1 MTARKYLKES
11 IKLGEREL
19 TVETGRVA
27 KQAHGSVVIQYGE
40 TILLVAA
47 VGADKPREGID
58 FFPLTV
64 EYREHN
70 YAAGR
75 IPGNYFRREG
85 RPGEKE
91 VLTARMIDRP
101 CRPLFTEG
109 YKNETQVIASV
120 ISADDENDPDVIAIT
135 GASCALYL
143 SDIPFPNPIAGVRV
157 GLIDGRYIINPTY
170 DEVRESRLNLIV
182 AGTEEAITMVEA
194 GAKGVSEEIM
204 VEALML
210 AHKEINR
217 LCRWQK
223 ELYKAL
229 GVEKRTVEP
238 PALNEEMLGEVER
251 NYAEKMRQAL
261 DTSEQGKIA
270 SYAGIDS
277 LKKEVVESYP
287 EDQPEQRQ
295 MAKKVFDHLKEKI
308 FRDDIL
314 NKRRR
319 PDGRRFSEIRGIDCE
334 VGWLPRVHGS
344 ALFTRGET
352 QAIVTSTLGTK
363 QDEQFMDDLESG
375 EIKRRFLLHY
385 NFPHF
390 SVGEVG
396 RFGSTSRRE
405 IGHGALA
412 RRALEP
418 VLPTVEEFPY
428 SLRIVSDITESNGSS
443 SMASVCGGSLS
454 MMDAGVPI
462 KAAVAGVA
470 MGLVMEGNK
479 YAILSDIAGAEDHYG
494 DMDFKVAGTADGI
507 TALQM
512 DIKIA
517 GVNAQIMAEAL
528 EQARKGRLHILERMN
543 EALSESREDLSPH
556 APRIITIKIN
566 PDRIRDVIGPG
577 GKIIRAIVEETGA
590 KIDVEDDGT
599 IFIATAD
606 GDAAQAAVAKIRGL
620 TAEAEIGEEYLGT
633 VSRIVDFGAFVEI
646 FPGTDGLLHI
656 SEIAEHRVRDVRD
669 ELKEGQQIMVK
680 CIGKEGNKIKLS
692 RRAVLRQ
699 EKQKAAGAGGG
710 DGDFEGG
717 GDVEVEDQG
726 GGDSPGGDDS
736 GGGNDRGEN
745 GRGGGGGGRG
755 EGGRRRR

>member
-1 MTARKYLKES
+1 MPVSKYLKEA
-11 IKLGEREL
+11 IRLGDREL

-27 KQAHGSVVIQYGE
+27 KQADGSVVIRYGD
-40 TILLVAA
+40 TMILVAA
-47 VGADKPREGID
+47 VAASTPREGID

-64 EYREHN
+64 EYREAN

-85 RPGEKE
+85 RPNEKE
-91 VLTARMIDRP
+91 VLTSRLIDRP

-109 YKNETQVIASV
+109 FRNETQVIASV
-120 ISADDENDPDVIAIT
+120 ISADPDNDPDVIAIT

-143 SDIPFPNPIAGVRV
+143 SDIPFPTPIAAVRI
-157 GLIDGRYIINPTY
+157 GLIEGRYIINPTY
-170 DEVRESRLNLIV
+170 DERRESRLNLIV
-182 AGTEEAITMVEA
+182 AGTEEAIVMVEA
-194 GAKGVSEEIM
+194 GASEVSEEIM

-229 GVEKRTVEP
+229 DVQKREVVAP
-238 PALNEEMLGEVER
+238 ILNEEMMGEIER
-251 NYAEKMRQAL
+251 NYTDRLRAAL
-261 DTSEQGKIA
+261 DTSSQGKQS
-270 SYAGIDS
+270 SYAAVDA

-287 EDQPEQRQ
+287 EDQAEQRL
-295 MAKKVFDHLKEKI
+295 MAKKIFDHLKEKI

-319 PDGRRFSEIRGIDCE
+319 PDNRRFSEIRPITCE
-334 VGWLPRVHGS
+334 VGWLPRTHGS

-352 QAIVTSTLGTK
+352 QALVTTTLGTK
-363 QDEQFMDDLESG
+363 DDEQFIDDLEKG
-375 EIKRRFLLHY
+375 EVKRRFLLHY
-385 NFPHF
+385 NFPQY

-396 RFGSTSRRE
+396 RFGSSSRRE

-412 RRALEP
+412 RRAIEA
-418 VLPTVEEFPY
+418 VLPEESRFPY
-428 SLRIVSDITESNGSS
+428 TLRIVSDITESNGSS
-443 SMASVCGGSLS
+443 SMASICGGILSL
-454 MMDAGVPI
+454 MDAGVPL
-462 KAAVAGVA
+462 KAPVAGVA

-494 DMDFKVAGTADGI
+494 DMDFKVAGTRDGI

-512 DIKIA
+512 DIKI
-517 GVNAQIMAEAL
+517 GGINAQIMAEAL
-528 EQARKGRLHILERMN
+528 EQARKGRLHILSVMEKTIAEPRQ
-543 EALSESREDLSPH
+543 DISPI
-556 APRIITIKIN
+556 APRIIQIKIN
-566 PDRIRDVIGPG
+566 PDKIRDIIGPG
-577 GKIIRAIVEETGA
+577 GKIIRAMVEETGA

-599 IFIATAD
+599 VSIASAD
-606 GDAAQAAVAKIRGL
+606 GAAAQAAIDRIRGL
-620 TAEAEIGEEYLGT
+620 TAEAEIGQTYLGT

-656 SEIAEHRVRDVRD
+656 SEIADRRVKDVRD

-692 RRAVLRQ
+692 RKAVLREEQ
-699 EKQKAAGAGGG
+699 QKAEAAGGG
-710 DGDFEGG
+710 DGD
-717 GDVEVEDQG
+717 
-726 GGDSPGGDDS
+726 
-736 GGGNDRGEN
+736 
-745 GRGGGGGGRG
+745 
-755 EGGRRRR
+755 

>member
-1 MTARKYLKES
+1 MPVRKYLKES
-11 IKLGEREL
+11 IKLGDKEL

-27 KQAHGSVVIQYGE
+27 KQADGSVIIRYGD
-40 TILLVAA
+40 TMLLVAA
-47 VGADKPREGID
+47 VGTLSPREGID

-64 EYREHN
+64 EYRESN

-85 RPGEKE
+85 RPNEKE
-91 VLTARMIDRP
+91 TLTSRLIDRP

-109 YKNETQVIASV
+109 YRNETQVIATV
-120 ISADDENDPDVIAIT
+120 ISADPDNDPDVIAIT

-143 SDIPFPNPIAGVRV
+143 SDIPFPNPIAAVRV
-157 GLIDGRYIINPTY
+157 GLIEGRYIINPTY
-170 DEVRESRLNLIV
+170 DERRESRLNLIV
-182 AGTEEAITMVEA
+182 AGTEEAIVMVEA
-194 GAKGVSEEIM
+194 GAQEVSEEIM

-217 LCRWQK
+217 LCRWQR

-229 GVEKRTVEP
+229 DIQKRPVEAPV
-238 PALNEEMLGEVER
+238 LNEEMLGEIER
-251 NYAEKMRQAL
+251 NYAERLRAAL
-261 DTSEQGKIA
+261 DTTKQDKRA
-270 SYAGIDS
+270 SYAAVDA

-287 EDQPEQRQ
+287 EDQLEQRQ
-295 MAKKVFDHLKEKI
+295 MAKRIFDHLKETI

-314 NKRRR
+314 NNRRR
-319 PDGRRFSEIRGIDCE
+319 PDGRRFSEIRPITCE
-334 VGWLPRVHGS
+334 VGWLPRTHGS

-352 QAIVTSTLGTK
+352 QALVVTTLGTK
-363 QDEQFMDDLESG
+363 EDEQFMDDLEKG

-396 RFGSTSRRE
+396 RFGSSSRRE

-418 VLPTVEEFPY
+418 ILPEDSDFPY
-428 SLRIVSDITESNGSS
+428 TLRIVADITESNGSS
-443 SMASVCGGSLS
+443 SMATICGGTLSL
-454 MMDAGVPI
+454 MDAGVPL
-462 KAAVAGVA
+462 KAPVAGVA
-470 MGLVMEGNK
+470 MGLVMEGKK

-494 DMDFKVAGTADGI
+494 DMDFKVAGTAEGI

-512 DIKIA
+512 DIKI
-517 GVNAQIMAEAL
+517 GGINAQIMAEAL
-528 EQARKGRLHILERMN
+528 EQARKGRLHILSVMEK
-543 EALSESREDLSPH
+543 ALPEPREDMSPY
-556 APRIITIKIN
+556 APRIIQIKIN
-566 PDRIRDVIGPG
+566 PDKIRDVIGPG
-577 GKIIRAIVEETGA
+577 GKIIRALVEETGA

-599 IFIATAD
+599 ISIASSD
-606 GDAAQAAVAKIRGL
+606 SAASQAAVDRIRGI
-620 TAEAEIGEEYLGT
+620 TAEADIGQTYLGT

-656 SEIAEHRVRDVRD
+656 SEIADRRVKDVRD

-692 RRAVLRQ
+692 RKAVLRD
-699 EKQKAAGAGGG
+699 EKQRAEAAGGG
-710 DGDFEGG
+710 EGD
-717 GDVEVEDQG
+717 
-726 GGDSPGGDDS
+726 
-736 GGGNDRGEN
+736 
-745 GRGGGGGGRG
+745 
-755 EGGRRRR
+755 

>member
-1 MTARKYLKES
+1 MAAKKLLREK
-11 IKLGEREL
+11 IKLGDREL
-19 TVETGRVA
+19 SVETGRVA
-27 KQAHGSVVIQYGE
+27 KQAHGSVIVRYGD
-40 TILLVAA
+40 TMVLVAA
-47 VGADKPREGID
+47 IGAGSPREGID

-109 YKNETQVIASV
+109 YRNETQVIASV
-120 ISADDENDPDVIAIT
+120 ISADDENDPDVLAIT
-135 GASCALYL
+135 GASLALYL
-143 SDIPFPNPIAGVRV
+143 SDIPFPQPIAGVRV
-157 GLIDGRYIINPTY
+157 GLIDGRYVINPTY
-170 DEVRESRLNLIV
+170 DEVRESRLNLVV
-182 AGTEEAITMVEA
+182 AGTEEAIVMVEA
-194 GAKGVSEEIM
+194 GAKEVSEEIM

-229 GVEKRTVEP
+229 DIQKRPVEA

-251 NYAEKMRQAL
+251 NYAERLRQAL
-261 DTSEQGKIA
+261 NTEALGKIE
-270 SYAGIDS
+270 SYAAVDA

-287 EDQPEQRQ
+287 EDSPEQRQ
-295 MAKKVFDHLKEKI
+295 QAKKVFDHLKEKI
-308 FRDDIL
+308 FREDIL
-314 NKRRR
+314 GKRRR
-319 PDGRRFSEIRGIDCE
+319 PDNRKFSEIRPIDIE
-334 VGWLPRVHGS
+334 VNWLPRVHGS

-363 QDEQFMDDLESG
+363 EDEQFMDDLESG

-385 NFPHF
+385 NFPHY

-418 VLPTVEEFPY
+418 VLPSEADFPY

-443 SMASVCGGSLS
+443 SMATVCGGSLS

-462 KAAVAGVA
+462 KSAVAGVA
-470 MGLVMEGNK
+470 MGLVMEGNR

-494 DMDFKVAGTADGI
+494 DMDFKVAGTREGI

-512 DIKIA
+512 DIKI
-517 GVNAQIMAEAL
+517 GGINAQIMAEAL
-528 EQARKGRLHILERMN
+528 EQARKGRLHILDIMEKAIA
-543 EALSESREDLSPH
+543 EPREDIAPY
-556 APRIITIKIN
+556 APRIIQIKIN
-566 PDRIRDVIGPG
+566 PDKIRDVIGPG
-577 GKIIRAIVEETGA
+577 GKMIRSIVEETGA

-599 IFIATAD
+599 VSIATAD
-606 GDAAQAAVAKIRGL
+606 GAAADAAVARIRGL
-620 TAEAEIGEEYLGT
+620 TAEAEIGETYVGT

-656 SEIAEHRVRDVRD
+656 SEIADRRVKDVRD

-692 RRAVLRQ
+692 RKAVLRD
-699 EKQKAAGAGGG
+699 EKQRAEAAGAG
-710 DGDFEGG
+710 DAD
-717 GDVEVEDQG
+717 
-726 GGDSPGGDDS
+726 
-736 GGGNDRGEN
+736 
-745 GRGGGGGGRG
+745 
-755 EGGRRRR
+755 

>member
-1 MTARKYLKES
+1 MPVKKYLKET
-11 IKLGEREL
+11 IKLGGRDL
-19 TVETGRVA
+19 TVETGKVA
-27 KQAHGSVVIQYGE
+27 KQADGSVVIRYGD
-40 TILLVAA
+40 TMLLVAA
-47 VGADKPREGID
+47 VGAQMPREGID

-85 RPGEKE
+85 RPNEKE
-91 VLTARMIDRP
+91 VLTCRLIDRP

-109 YKNETQVIASV
+109 YRNETQVIASV
-120 ISADDENDPDVIAIT
+120 ISADPDNDPDVIAIT

-157 GLIDGRYIINPTY
+157 GLLDGRYVINPTY

-182 AGTEEAITMVEA
+182 AGTEEAIVMVEA
-194 GAKGVSEEIM
+194 GAKEVSEEIM

-217 LCRWQK
+217 LCRWQR

-229 GVEKRTVEP
+229 EIEKREVVAP
-238 PALNEEMLGEVER
+238 VVNEEMKGEIAR
-251 NYAEKMRQAL
+251 NYTDRLRAAL
-261 DTSEQGKIA
+261 DTTEQGKLS
-270 SYAGIDS
+270 SYATVDA

-287 EDQPEQRQ
+287 EDAPDQRKT
-295 MAKKVFDHLKEKI
+295 AKKVFDELKETI
-308 FRDDIL
+308 FRDDML
-314 NKRRR
+314 NNRRR
-319 PDGRRFSEIRGIDCE
+319 PDSRRFSEIRPINCE
-334 VGWLPRVHGS
+334 IGWLPRVHGS

-352 QAIVTSTLGTK
+352 QAVVTTTLGTK
-363 QDEQFMDDLESG
+363 EDEQFVDDLEMG

-396 RFGSTSRRE
+396 RFGSPGRRE

-412 RRALEP
+412 RRALDA
-418 VLPTVEEFPY
+418 VLPAASEFPY
-428 SLRIVSDITESNGSS
+428 SLRIVADITESNGSS
-443 SMASVCGGSLS
+443 SMATICGGSLS

-462 KAAVAGVA
+462 KAPVAGVA

-494 DMDFKVAGTADGI
+494 DMDFKVAGTAEGI

-512 DIKIA
+512 DIKI
-517 GVNAQIMAEAL
+517 GGINSQIMAEAL
-528 EQARKGRLHILERMN
+528 EQARKGRLHILSVMEQ
-543 EALSESREDLSPH
+543 AISTPREELSPY
-556 APRIITIKIN
+556 APRIIQIKIN

-577 GKIIRAIVEETGA
+577 GKMIRSIVEETGA

-599 IFIATAD
+599 VSIATAD
-606 GDAAQAAVAKIRGL
+606 NEAAQAAVARIRGL
-620 TAEAEIGEEYLGT
+620 TAEAELGQTYVGT

-656 SEIAEHRVRDVRD
+656 SEISNQRVRDVRD

-692 RRAVLRQ
+692 RKSLLRDEQ
-699 EKQKAAGAGGG
+699 KQRSEAAGQ
-710 DGDFEGG
+710 E
-717 GDVEVEDQG
+717 
-726 GGDSPGGDDS
+726 
-736 GGGNDRGEN
+736 
-745 GRGGGGGGRG
+745 
-755 EGGRRRR
+755 

>member
-1 MTARKYLKES
+1 MTAKKLLREK

-19 TVETGRVA
+19 SVEVGRVA
-27 KQAHGSVVIQYGE
+27 KQAHGSVIVRYGD
-40 TILLVAA
+40 TMVLVAA

-109 YKNETQVIASV
+109 YRNETQVIASV
-120 ISADDENDPDVIAIT
+120 ISADDENDPDVLAIT
-135 GASCALYL
+135 GASLALYL

-157 GLIDGRYIINPTY
+157 GLINGRYVINPTY
-170 DEVRESRLNLIV
+170 DEVRESRLNLVV
-182 AGTEEAITMVEA
+182 AGTEEAIVMVEA
-194 GAKGVSEEIM
+194 GAKEVSEEIM

-229 GVEKRTVEP
+229 EIEKRPVEA

-251 NYAEKMRQAL
+251 NYAERLRQAL
-261 DTSEQGKIA
+261 NTEALGKIA
-270 SYAGIDS
+270 SYAAVDA
-277 LKKEVVESYP
+277 LKKEVVETYP
-287 EDQPEQRQ
+287 EDSPEQRQ
-295 MAKKVFDHLKEKI
+295 QAKKIFDHLKEKI
-308 FRDDIL
+308 FREDIL
-314 NKRRR
+314 GKRRR
-319 PDGRRFSEIRGIDCE
+319 PDNRKFSEIRPIDVE
-334 VGWLPRVHGS
+334 VNWLPRVHGS

-363 QDEQFMDDLESG
+363 EDEQFIDDLESG

-385 NFPHF
+385 NFPHY

-418 VLPTVEEFPY
+418 VLPSEEEFPY

-443 SMASVCGGSLS
+443 SMATVCGGSLS

-462 KAAVAGVA
+462 KSAVAGVA
-470 MGLVMEGNK
+470 MGLVMEGNR

-494 DMDFKVAGTADGI
+494 DMDFKVAGTREGI

-512 DIKIA
+512 DIKI
-517 GVNAQIMAEAL
+517 GGINAQIMAEAL
-528 EQARKGRLHILERMN
+528 EQAKKGRMHILGIMEQ
-543 EALSESREDLSPH
+543 AIPAAREELSPY

-577 GKIIRAIVEETGA
+577 GKMIRSIVEETGA

-606 GDAAQAAVAKIRGL
+606 GDAAQAAIARIRGL
-620 TAEAEIGEEYLGT
+620 TAEAEIGEQYLGT

-669 ELKEGQQIMVK
+669 ELKEGQQILVK

-692 RRAVLRQ
+692 RKAVLRD
-699 EKQKAAGAGGG
+699 EKQKSGTGERAEAAG
-710 DGDFEGG
+710 
-717 GDVEVEDQG
+717 Q
-726 GGDSPGGDDS
+726 GDSD
-736 GGGNDRGEN
+736 
-745 GRGGGGGGRG
+745 
-755 EGGRRRR
+755 

>member
-1 MTARKYLKES
+1 MPVRKYLKES

-19 TVETGRVA
+19 TVEAGRVA
-27 KQAHGSVVIQYGE
+27 KQADGSVVVRYGD
-40 TILLVAA
+40 TMVLVAA
-47 VGADKPREGID
+47 VAANSPREGID

-64 EYREHN
+64 EYRESN

-85 RPGEKE
+85 RPNEKE
-91 VLTARMIDRP
+91 TLTSRLIDRP

-109 YKNETQVIASV
+109 FRNETQVIATV
-120 ISADDENDPDVIAIT
+120 ISADPDNDPDVMAIT

-143 SDIPFPNPIAGVRV
+143 SDIPFPTPIAGVRI
-157 GLIDGRYIINPTY
+157 GLIEGRYVINPTY
-170 DEVRESRLNLIV
+170 DERRESRLNLIV
-182 AGTEEAITMVEA
+182 AGTEEAIVMVEA
-194 GAKGVSEEIM
+194 GAEEVSEEIM

-229 GVEKRTVEP
+229 DIQKRPVEA
-238 PALNEEMLGEVER
+238 PALNEEQLGEIER
-251 NYAEKMRQAL
+251 NYADRLRAAL
-261 DTSEQGKIA
+261 DTTAQDKRA
-270 SYAGIDS
+270 SYASVDA

-287 EDQPEQRQ
+287 EEQPELRL

-314 NKRRR
+314 NNRRR
-319 PDGRRFSEIRGIDCE
+319 PDGRRFSEIRPITCE

-352 QAIVTSTLGTK
+352 QALVTTTLGTK
-363 QDEQFMDDLESG
+363 DDEQFMDDIEKG
-375 EIKRRFLLHY
+375 EIKRRFMLHY
-385 NFPHF
+385 NFPHY

-396 RFGSTSRRE
+396 RFGSSSRRE

-412 RRALEP
+412 RRAIES
-418 VLPTVEEFPY
+418 VLPDESDFPY
-428 SLRIVSDITESNGSS
+428 TIRIVADITESNGSS
-443 SMASVCGGSLS
+443 SMATVCGGILSL
-454 MMDAGVPI
+454 MDAGVPL
-462 KAAVAGVA
+462 KAPVAGVA

-494 DMDFKVAGTADGI
+494 DMDFKVTGTKDGI

-517 GVNAQIMAEAL
+517 GINAQIMAEAL
-528 EQARKGRLHILERMN
+528 EQARKGRLHILGVMEKTIAEPRQDI
-543 EALSESREDLSPH
+543 APY
-556 APRIITIKIN
+556 APRIVQIKIN
-566 PDRIRDVIGPG
+566 PDKIRDVIGPG
-577 GKIIRAIVEETGA
+577 GKIIRALVEETGA

-599 IFIATAD
+599 ISIASAD
-606 GDAAQAAVAKIRGL
+606 GAAAQAAIDRIRGI
-620 TAEAEIGEEYLGT
+620 TAEAEIGQTYLGT

-656 SEIAEHRVRDVRD
+656 SEIADRRVKDVRD
-669 ELKEGQQIMVK
+669 ELREGQQIMVK

-692 RRAVLRQ
+692 RKAVLRE
-699 EKQKAAGAGGG
+699 EKEKAEAAGAG
-710 DGDFEGG
+710 
-717 GDVEVEDQG
+717 ED
-726 GGDSPGGDDS
+726 
-736 GGGNDRGEN
+736 
-745 GRGGGGGGRG
+745 
-755 EGGRRRR
+755 

>member
-1 MTARKYLKES
+1 MAAKKLLREK
-11 IKLGEREL
+11 IKLGDREL
-19 TVETGRVA
+19 SVEVGRVA
-27 KQAHGSVVIQYGE
+27 KQAHGSVIVRYGD
-40 TILLVAA
+40 TMVLVAA
-47 VGADKPREGID
+47 VGAGSPREGID

-109 YKNETQVIASV
+109 YRNETQVIASV
-120 ISADDENDPDVIAIT
+120 ISADDENDPDVLAIT
-135 GASCALYL
+135 GASLALYL
-143 SDIPFPNPIAGVRV
+143 SDIPFPQPIAGVRV
-157 GLIDGRYIINPTY
+157 GLIDGRYVINPTY
-170 DEVRESRLNLIV
+170 DEVRESRLNLVV
-182 AGTEEAITMVEA
+182 AGTEEAIVMVEA
-194 GAKGVSEEIM
+194 GAKEVSEEIM

-229 GVEKRTVEP
+229 EIEKRPVEA

-251 NYAEKMRQAL
+251 NYAERLRDAL
-261 DTSEQGKIA
+261 NTEAHGKIG
-270 SYAGIDS
+270 SYAAVDA

-295 MAKKVFDHLKEKI
+295 QAKKIFDHLKEKI
-308 FRDDIL
+308 FREDIL
-314 NKRRR
+314 GKRRR
-319 PDGRRFSEIRGIDCE
+319 PDNRKFSEIRPIDIE

-363 QDEQFMDDLESG
+363 EDEQFMDDLESG

-385 NFPHF
+385 NFPHY

-418 VLPTVEEFPY
+418 VLPSEEDFPY

-443 SMASVCGGSLS
+443 SMATVCGGSLS

-462 KAAVAGVA
+462 RSAVAGVA
-470 MGLVMEGNK
+470 MGLVMEGNR

-494 DMDFKVAGTADGI
+494 DMDFKVAGTRDGI

-512 DIKIA
+512 DIKI
-517 GVNAQIMAEAL
+517 GGINAQIMAEAL
-528 EQARKGRLHILERMN
+528 EQAKKGRMHILGIMEQAIPAAR
-543 EALSESREDLSPH
+543 EELSQY

-577 GKIIRAIVEETGA
+577 GKIIRSIVEETGA

-606 GDAAQAAVAKIRGL
+606 GDAAQAAIARIRGL
-620 TAEAEIGEEYLGT
+620 TAEAEIGEQYLGT

-669 ELKEGQQIMVK
+669 ELKEGQQILVK

-692 RRAVLRQ
+692 RKAVLKD
-699 EKQKAAGAGGG
+699 EKGKNGGRERAEAAGQG
-710 DGDFEGG
+710 DKD
-717 GDVEVEDQG
+717 
-726 GGDSPGGDDS
+726 
-736 GGGNDRGEN
+736 
-745 GRGGGGGGRG
+745 
-755 EGGRRRR
+755 